1 MKKNKLTPWLLLLPF
16 LAVTALV
23 IISVWN
29 ILVQSLGVIPAF
41 GLTEPT
47 IAYYRQVLTSETFLS
62 SLAVSLKIAFYSA
75 VFATVLGVLVCAGL
89 VGCRKGGIVHVVRLP
104 MLVPHTVVAVFVITI
119 CSQTGL
125 MAR

>member
-62 SLAVSLKIAFYSA
+62 SLAVSLKIAF
-75 VFATVLGVLVCAGL
+75 
-89 VGCRKGGIVHVVRLP
+89 
-104 MLVPHTVVAVFVITI
+104 
-119 CSQTGL
+119 
-125 MAR
+125 